1 MLFAAQNTTIRRV
14 SGAMA
19 GHHISKTVT
28 MRPRVKHFIKNVTLD
43 VMPTA
48 TAGAALKNSRW
59 HRGLFDAADV
69 THGAKKLMYLLRE
82 GTRPD
87 ATISLL

>member
-1 MLFAAQNTTIRRV
+1 MLFAAQNTTTRRV

-48 TAGAALKNSRW
+48 TAEAAQRTADGVGA
-59 HRGLFDAADV
+59 F
-69 THGAKKLMYLLRE
+69 LMQRM
-82 GTRPD
+82 
-87 ATISLL
+87 